1 MQLCGS
7 VARESLARFAFRP
20 DVGLA
25 WVQSVIRPFKDDP
38 VSSEAVPPSEE
49 WTVRRVLE
57 WTIGHLKKH
66 GSDSARL
73 DAEVLLAHARGCS
86 RIQLY
91 TAYDDVLPEAVRQKM
106 RELVKRRVNAEPVAY
121 LVGTKEFYSLA
132 FEVNRDVLIPRPD
145 TELLVMETLRLVKEI
160 TVPAILELG
169 VGSGCISTAIAV
181 NHKTARIVGVELH
194 PQTLEVAQRNLDRHH
209 VTDRVEL
216 RCGDLFGPLRRG
228 EQFDVLVSNP
238 PYIPTA
244 EIQTLAPNVRNHEP
258 HRALDGGVDGL
269 DLIRRIA
276 AEAPAFVKPGGYV
289 LIEFSPEQAERIQT
303 LFSQPDSGFE
313 DVAIVSDL
321 DSQPRAIRAR
331 RRRG

>member
-1 MQLCGS
+1 MS
-7 VARESLARFAFRP
+7 A
-20 DVGLA
+20 DV
-25 WVQSVIRPFKDDP
+25 
-38 VSSEAVPPSEE
+38 VPPTEE

-66 GSDSARL
+66 GSDTARL

-91 TAYDDVLPEAVRQKM
+91 TAYDEILPDAARQKM
-106 RELVKRRVNAEPVAY
+106 RDLVKRRVNAEPVAY

-160 TVPAILELG
+160 AAPTILELG

-181 NHKTARIVGVELH
+181 NSKTARLVGIEIS
-194 PQTLEVAQRNLDRHH
+194 PPTMAVAQRNLERHK
-209 VTDRVEL
+209 VADRVEL
-216 RCGDLFGPLRRG
+216 RCGDLLGPVKKG
-228 EQFDVLVSNP
+228 ELFDVLVTNP

-258 HRALDGGVDGL
+258 HRALDGGADGL
-269 DLIRRIA
+269 DIIRRIA
-276 AEAPAFVKPGGYV
+276 AEAPAFVKPGGWV
-289 LIEFSPEQAERIQT
+289 LIEFSPEQADVVLAIFQ
-303 LFSQPDSGFE
+303 QPGSAFE
-313 DVAIVSDL
+313 QAAIVSDL
-321 DSQPRAIRAR
+321 APLPRMLRAR
-331 RRRG
+331 RCAD